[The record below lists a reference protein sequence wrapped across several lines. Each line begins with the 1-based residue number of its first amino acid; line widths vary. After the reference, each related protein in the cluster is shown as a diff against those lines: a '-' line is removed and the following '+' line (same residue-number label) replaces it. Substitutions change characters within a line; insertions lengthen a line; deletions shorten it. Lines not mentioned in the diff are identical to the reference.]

1 MPLFFVVEEDE
12 VFEIAFDVSTY
23 ETSKRLINQKTI
35 KCFWNSDLNDI
46 ILTTY
51 FGRPKKLQMPP
62 TISNRPG

>member
-12 VFEIAFDVSTY
+12 VFKIAFDVSTY

-46 ILTTY
+46 ILT
-51 FGRPKKLQMPP
+51 
-62 TISNRPG
+62 ISEG

>member
-1 MPLFFVVEEDE
+1 MTFVFLAVSCHYFFVVEEDE

-46 ILTTY
+46 ILT
-51 FGRPKKLQMPP
+51 
-62 TISNRPG
+62 ISEG